1 MQAAIFHGAGQK
13 LTIETVPDLAQ
24 RVVELAGAAAAIV
37 FDCVGVPGSQ
47 QLAMHYARVDGRAVI
62 VGCA

>member
-1 MQAAIFHGAGQK
+1 VQAAIFHGAGQK